1 MSALLATLAVGLSQ
15 AALAVIGRVL
25 TQSLFEVV
33 LQKLTVHMLRML
45 AKSTTNTLDDEIVAE
60 VCARPWRS
68 GTPFSN
74 GLCPWSPSSS
84 IRCGA
89 SFPGLFLRLRLARH
103 ADPDGRHR
111 RRRLAPLRFHALTL
125 IAPI

>member
-1 MSALLATLAVGLSQ
+1 MNALLATLAVGLSQ

-60 VCARPWRS
+60 VCARLGVDQSKGAGS
-68 GTPFSN
+68 G
-74 GLCPWSPSSS
+74 
-84 IRCGA
+84 
-89 SFPGLFLRLRLARH
+89 
-103 ADPDGRHR
+103 AD
-111 RRRLAPLRFHALTL
+111 
-125 IAPI
+125 